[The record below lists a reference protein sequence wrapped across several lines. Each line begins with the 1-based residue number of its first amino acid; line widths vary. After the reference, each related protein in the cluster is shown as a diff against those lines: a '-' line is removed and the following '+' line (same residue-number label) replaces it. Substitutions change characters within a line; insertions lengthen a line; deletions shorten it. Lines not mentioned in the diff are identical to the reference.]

1 MIKSSK
7 LCDLHIPNQ
16 SMVVKKERA
25 GISLQAVQN
34 FNFSLTGSNSTAT
47 SISPGKL
54 SSPKKK
60 KKARVTCA
68 HVIELLQLLN
78 QGDAVQT
85 VHRAAPCMVLPRSQ
99 IIPRN
104 CFEVPPDCLGQKCGQ
119 EPF

>member
-16 SMVVKKERA
+16 SMIVEERRA
-25 GISLQAVQN
+25 GISLQPVHSEVQN

-54 SSPKKK
+54 SRKKCQG
-60 KKARVTCA
+60 VTCA
-68 HVIELLQLLN
+68 HVIELLQHPN

-85 VHRAAPCMVLPRSQ
+85 VHRAGPWCSQITPRSWV
-99 IIPRN
+99 RSHR
-104 CFEVPPDCLGQKCGQ
+104 FLGAAMWPAAILKI
-119 EPF
+119 